1 VAEGHHI
8 HHWARGGKTKLSNLA
23 LLCRR
28 HHRAVHEEGF
38 QLERDA
44 ERALIF
50 RRPNGWTIPEVPEPP
65 EVPVDPMQVL
75 RDVNIAQGLDL
86 DGDTMTPSWGG
97 ERLDVPYA
105 IDVLHPRALAS
116 RPDGPKTD
124 PDSNLAP
131 PPA

>member
-1 VAEGHHI
+1 MPGCRFPGCGVRVAEGHHI

-44 ERALIF
+44 ERVLIF

-97 ERLDVPYA
+97 ERLDVA
-105 IDVLHPRALAS
+105 
-116 RPDGPKTD
+116 
-124 PDSNLAP
+124 
-131 PPA
+131 